1 MYKMYFLKE
10 KNAFTKEI
18 FTLSIKV
25 YEYILEY
32 NANFCS
38 YYVCIIFFYI
48 LNFFRPRGFS
58 VREDFLS
65 NICPQ
70 NRIFSGKMTSLSY
83 KTNFFPTFIAI
94 LENPVEKFFLQ
105 SPKNWDFYFPSERL
119 ISVREVQMYKMYF
132 LKEKNAFTKEIFTLS
147 IKVYEYILEYNAI
160 FAHIMFALYI
170 FTF

>member
-48 LNFFRPRGFS
+48 LNFFRPRGF
-58 VREDFLS
+58 
-65 NICPQ
+65 
-70 NRIFSGKMTSLSY
+70 
-83 KTNFFPTFIAI
+83 
-94 LENPVEKFFLQ
+94 
-105 SPKNWDFYFPSERL
+105 PSERFF
-119 ISVREVQMYKMYF
+119 RP
-132 LKEKNAFTKEIFTLS
+132 
-147 IKVYEYILEYNAI
+147 
-160 FAHIMFALYI
+160 MFAPKI
-170 FTF
+170 KFSQAK